1 MLSPLHQ
8 PEKGVTKSASQNAA
22 ALIEMTAEQAVA
34 QGILFAGNPETVYRQ
49 IMEFQRKAGA
59 FGHLNII
66 GRSGFLTHQE
76 AVKGIK
82 MFAREVLPRLEERPV
97 GNHDVAELA
106 TRQKCL
112 LLCGTRLPLDQAIC
126 QQSSP
131 PMLEALGPA
140 ASGVLQGY
148 R

>member
-1 MLSPLHQ
+1 MSIFLPGAAPPEAAPQIYRSKPQVAETGDAKKMLSLLHQ
-8 PEKGVTKSASQNAA
+8 PEKGLTKSASQNAA

-34 QGILFAGNPETVYRQ
+34 QGILFAGNPDTVYRQ

-82 MFAREVLPRLEERPV
+82 MFAREVLPRLEERPIAF
-97 GNHDVAELA
+97 HDVAE
-106 TRQKCL
+106 
-112 LLCGTRLPLDQAIC
+112 
-126 QQSSP
+126 
-131 PMLEALGPA
+131 
-140 ASGVLQGY
+140 
-148 R
+148 